1 MKTKFYFMT
10 CLTNLHVGNGDVNFN
25 VIDKEVE
32 RDPVTGYPTINP
44 SGIKGSLRRYFEQNE
59 PRQTVKLFGSSV
71 QESIGSASTP
81 GSLKFLS
88 AQMLARPARASEG
101 ASAFYMV
108 TTKTALD
115 QFCVAVLALAGNK
128 PFQTTGISPCTDYR
142 IAGKDVGVEGYSVH
156 DAVPE
161 SPDIKRMKDY
171 LKDVLG
177 ENFLILSNETYRKIP
192 LPVVARNYLENGESK
207 NLWYEELVPHESV
220 FWFAVLGDEAD
231 LERFDAAIN
240 HKVVQFGGN
249 ASVGCGLCMLKGGI
263 SNVEATNQ

>member
-32 RDPVTGYPTINP
+32 RDPVTGYPTIHP
-44 SGIKGSLRRYFEQNE
+44 SGVKGSLRRYFEQNE
-59 PRQTVKLFGSSV
+59 PRNTVKLFGSSV

-101 ASAFYMV
+101 CSAFYMV

-115 QFCVAVLALAGNK
+115 QFCVATLALTGK
-128 PFQTTGISPCTDYR
+128 RPFQTTGISPCIDYR
-142 IAGKDVGVEGYSVH
+142 IADKDVGVEGYCVNT
-156 DAVPE
+156 AVPE
-161 SPDIKRMKDY
+161 SSGIKKNQNYLNDI
-171 LKDVLG
+171 LG
-177 ENFLILSNETYRKIP
+177 GDFLILSDETFRKIP

-207 NLWYEELVPHESV
+207 NLWYEELVPHESI

-231 LERFDAAIN
+231 LACFDATIN
-240 HKVVQFGGN
+240 HRVVQFGGN

-263 SNVEATNQ
+263 SNVEAANQ